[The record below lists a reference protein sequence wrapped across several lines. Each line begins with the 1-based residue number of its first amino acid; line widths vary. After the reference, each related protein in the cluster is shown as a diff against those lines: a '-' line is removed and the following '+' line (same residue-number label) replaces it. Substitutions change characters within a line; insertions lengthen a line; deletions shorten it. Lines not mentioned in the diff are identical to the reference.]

1 MRKFYLVI
9 IMMLAFVATAVAQK
23 SSGVPFNGLVIDGQG
38 NGISRLRVEVK
49 NTEKRTLTDKEGRFG
64 LTDLADDAVL
74 VFRGKG
80 VKVEIEVKGRRSMR
94 VMFVGKAISDVA
106 ESQELVDLGFGYV
119 KRREFNSSY
128 GVITGDEL
136 RRENPT
142 QDLETALLGRV
153 AGLTKTNGELSLRG
167 HNSLSYSS
175 APLLIVDGAEV
186 STLANMS
193 VYDVET
199 VTVHKDGAMYG
210 QRGANGVIIVRLK

>member
-1 MRKFYLVI
+1 MKKILFSLI
-9 IMMLAFVATAVAQK
+9 LAAVAAVSCGSK
-23 SSGVPFNGLVIDGQG
+23 DI
-38 NGISRLRVEVK
+38 IEVRYLASA
-49 NTEKRTLTDKEGRFG
+49 TTDVVLYSVDKEGNISEAQTMVRG
-64 LTDLADDAVL
+64 RKVNANY
-74 VFRGKG
+74 GKG

-94 VMFVGKAISDVA
+94 VMFIGKALSEVA

-210 QRGANGVIIVRLK
+210 QRGANGVIVVRLK